1 MGVGI
6 IVCGLNGAGKSTL
19 GKALA
24 GALNFHFIDIENIFF
39 RDKNSGYAYAS
50 PCTHDEAAKR
60 LYHEINEHKN
70 FVLAA
75 VKGEYGYAVYSR
87 FNYAVLIDVSKA
99 IRMERVRKRS
109 FKQFGDRMLSG
120 GDLYKQEENFFDF
133 VRNRP
138 DNQVE
143 EWLKSLS
150 CPVIRID
157 GTLSVNDNVDLCV
170 NEICRELK
178 LI

>member
-1 MGVGI
+1 
-6 IVCGLNGAGKSTL
+6 
-19 GKALA
+19 
-24 GALNFHFIDIENIFF
+24 
-39 RDKNSGYAYAS
+39 
-50 PCTHDEAAKR
+50 
-60 LYHEINEHKN
+60 
-70 FVLAA
+70 
-75 VKGEYGYAVYSR
+75 
-87 FNYAVLIDVSKA
+87 
-99 IRMERVRKRS
+99 MERVRKRS

-143 EWLKSLS
+143 EWLKSLL

-157 GTLSVNDNVDLCV
+157 GTLPTCENVDLCV

>member
-1 MGVGI
+1 
-6 IVCGLNGAGKSTL
+6 
-19 GKALA
+19 
-24 GALNFHFIDIENIFF
+24 
-39 RDKNSGYAYAS
+39 
-50 PCTHDEAAKR
+50 
-60 LYHEINEHKN
+60 
-70 FVLAA
+70 
-75 VKGEYGYAVYSR
+75 
-87 FNYAVLIDVSKA
+87 
-99 IRMERVRKRS
+99 MERVRKRS

-143 EWLKSLS
+143 EWLNSLS